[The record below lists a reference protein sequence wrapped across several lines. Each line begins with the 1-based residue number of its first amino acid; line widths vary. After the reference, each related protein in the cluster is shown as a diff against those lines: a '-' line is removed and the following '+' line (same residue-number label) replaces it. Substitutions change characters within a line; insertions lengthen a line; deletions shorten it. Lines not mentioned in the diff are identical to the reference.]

1 MSVPSRLLENLT
13 RVLRSSWG
21 LDVVSQPF
29 AIQRYNA
36 AVLEIDHAEWTV
48 QTFGRSVNVIW
59 NTDPP
64 PLTRAEHC
72 W

>member
-64 PLTRAEHC
+64 P
-72 W
+72 